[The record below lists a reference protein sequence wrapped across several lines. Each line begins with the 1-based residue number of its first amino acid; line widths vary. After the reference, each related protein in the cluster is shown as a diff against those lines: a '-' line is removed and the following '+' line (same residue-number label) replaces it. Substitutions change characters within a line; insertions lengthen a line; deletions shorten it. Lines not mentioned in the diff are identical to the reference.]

1 MKKTKVVC
9 IGEALIDRIK
19 NKSNQEFTDFLG
31 GAPANVACA
40 LKKLKI
46 DSVFIG
52 RIGNDE
58 FGKKFIEQF
67 KELDVNIDFLQLDN
81 NLPTRIV
88 KVNRDNA
95 GDRYFSGFDTSLNT
109 IFADEALD
117 KNEIKKDMKS
127 LEKLFL
133 KTKYLVCGTIM
144 LSSSISADSIYFLLN
159 MAKKFDVEIIIDL
172 NWREVFWDFATFTSK
187 ICKKERVDLI
197 KNFLNYAHILK
208 FAKEEAILF
217 FENEDPLQ
225 ISERMLKK
233 CDVIITDGANPI
245 SWFINGVQGTTAVI
259 NSSKILDTTGAGDA
273 FLAGLISQLLSS
285 DYPSNESEIQ
295 NCVSF
300 ASVCGLLTCLGEG
313 AIEEQPDHSK
323 VNEFFGSQ
331 IL

>member
-133 KTKYLVCGTIM
+133 KTKYLICGTII

>member
-259 NSSKILDTTGAGDA
+259 NSSNILDTTGAGDA